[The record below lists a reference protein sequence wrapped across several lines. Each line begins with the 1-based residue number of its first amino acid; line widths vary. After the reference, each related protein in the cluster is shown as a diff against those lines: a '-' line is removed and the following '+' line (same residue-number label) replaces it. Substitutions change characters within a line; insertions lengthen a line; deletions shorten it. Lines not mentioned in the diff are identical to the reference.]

1 MSGLFH
7 TLTVGSEA
15 LLTTRQGVDTAGHNI
30 ANAQVDGYSRQSV
43 NIRQNDPL
51 ETHGVLIGNGASIA
65 SVTRSHDQF
74 VENQINATNQD
85 SGRASARADA
95 LKTIERVFSPLLNA
109 SVSDEVTKFF
119 NTIQNLANFPT
130 DETIRTTVVE
140 AGRDVATSFRRVDT
154 DLRDNRGIV
163 NDRIYDLVTS
173 VNDQLQEIARLN
185 VKIQT
190 SETGVGTFANDLRDQ
205 RERLVREVSKQVE
218 IKYYE
223 DQYGM
228 LCVRGP
234 DQVTL
239 VERNN
244 AAKFGVQ
251 RNFENDGQ
259 FDVTITDWDD
269 HNTRNVTRR
278 MDGGA
283 LEAFIRIRDDDI
295 PGLLEKNNEMAYRFA
310 QEVNGVH
317 RSGFGIGNFSEST
330 GRNFF
335 KISDSIKDAAA
346 NIDIE
351 DIIATS
357 NHSIS
362 AASTALAPGD
372 NVNLNAIIKL
382 KDARMFSEDG
392 VNLNEFY
399 AQYTANL
406 GMETQRADHAK
417 QSADILV
424 EDLVKR
430 RESISGVSLDEE
442 ATNMM
447 KWQANFTASSKVITT
462 IDEMLDT
469 VLSMKR

>member
-1 MSGLFH
+1 
-7 TLTVGSEA
+7 
-15 LLTTRQGVDTAGHNI
+15 
-30 ANAQVDGYSRQSV
+30 
-43 NIRQNDPL
+43 
-51 ETHGVLIGNGASIA
+51 
-65 SVTRSHDQF
+65 
-74 VENQINATNQD
+74 
-85 SGRASARADA
+85 
-95 LKTIERVFSPLLNA
+95 
-109 SVSDEVTKFF
+109 
-119 NTIQNLANFPT
+119 
-130 DETIRTTVVE
+130 
-140 AGRDVATSFRRVDT
+140 
-154 DLRDNRGIV
+154 
-163 NDRIYDLVTS
+163 
-173 VNDQLQEIARLN
+173 
-185 VKIQT
+185 
-190 SETGVGTFANDLRDQ
+190 
-205 RERLVREVSKQVE
+205 
-218 IKYYE
+218 
-223 DQYGM
+223 
-228 LCVRGP
+228 
-234 DQVTL
+234 
-239 VERNN
+239 
-244 AAKFGVQ
+244 
-251 RNFENDGQ
+251 
-259 FDVTITDWDD
+259 
-269 HNTRNVTRR
+269 